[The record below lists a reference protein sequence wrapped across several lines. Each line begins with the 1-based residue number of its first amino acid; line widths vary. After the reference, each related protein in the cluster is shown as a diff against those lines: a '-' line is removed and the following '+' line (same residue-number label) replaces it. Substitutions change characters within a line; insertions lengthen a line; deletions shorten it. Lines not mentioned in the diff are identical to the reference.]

1 MSPGDQLTNV
11 YGHPERKLFNFELRA
26 AKSWGGKGEGSGKK
40 VS

>member
-26 AKSWGGKGEGSGKK
+26 AKSWGGEGGGVRQKS
-40 VS
+40 